1 MNRLHKTT
9 LTRNFT
15 RLVAETPDQPVVK
28 YLEEKRI
35 ISDEHAEDIIYQNTD
50 KNKVQQLLTILVRSG
65 PKAFPTFVEALR
77 SIDCDSLA
85 SSNIITKMTFPF
97 LHDFVT
103 FSLD

>member
-1 MNRLHKTT
+1 M
-9 LTRNFT
+9 
-15 RLVAETPDQPVVK
+15 AETPVQPVVK

-35 ISDEHAEDIIYQNTD
+35 ISDEHAEDIYQNTD

-85 SSNIITKMTFPF
+85 SSNIITKMTFPI

-103 FSLD
+103 LSLD

>member
-1 MNRLHKTT
+1 
-9 LTRNFT
+9 
-15 RLVAETPDQPVVK
+15 VAETPVQPVVK

-85 SSNIITKMTFPF
+85 SSNIITKMTFPI

-103 FSLD
+103 LSLD

>member
-15 RLVAETPDQPVVK
+15 RQVAETPDQPVVK

-35 ISDEHAEDIIYQNTD
+35 ISDEHAEDIIYQNMN
-50 KNKVQQLLTILVRSG
+50 KSKVQQLLTILVRSG

-85 SSNIITKMTFPF
+85 D
-97 LHDFVT
+97 L
-103 FSLD
+103 LE

>member
-1 MNRLHKTT
+1 MNRLHTKT

-15 RLVAETPDQPVVK
+15 RLVAETPVQPVVM

-35 ISDEHAEDIIYQNTD
+35 IIYQNTD

-65 PKAFPTFVEALR
+65 PRAFPIFVEALR

-85 SSNIITKMTFPF
+85 D
-97 LHDFVT
+97 LLERD
-103 FSLD
+103 

>member
-15 RLVAETPDQPVVK
+15 RLVTETPDQPVVK

-35 ISDEHAEDIIYQNTD
+35 ISDEHAEDIIYQNTN
-50 KNKVQQLLTILVRSG
+50 KSKVQQLLTILVRSG

-85 SSNIITKMTFPF
+85 D
-97 LHDFVT
+97 L
-103 FSLD
+103 LE

>member
-50 KNKVQQLLTILVRSG
+50 KSKVQQLLTILVRSG

-85 SSNIITKMTFPF
+85 D
-97 LHDFVT
+97 L
-103 FSLD
+103 LE